1 MYVYVYMYVC
11 VYACIYIY
19 IHARVGVHMHLCRRI
34 LFICTVQSLYY
45 MRVYHR
51 CFLAPTSVCVG
62 GLEVAVQCTN
72 KGMCALVACQCL
84 NTDVKRAPYQL
95 QQARCKSLPRAE
107 IPRKRH
113 QLEFDRAWDK
123 AHWLTA
129 WTPPGVGRLY
139 GLQKVS
145 GECQTTEEERGGVHC
160 NPVKTEVWTHAHTF
174 IVWWYVHTFQPMR
187 PGTRWH
193 AAAQVQEGLV
203 TEGKGATTCSPKMG
217 RVEVV

>member
-1 MYVYVYMYVC
+1 MRVRGGIGSGDFSSLFMVG
-11 VYACIYIY
+11 ACWSRLEVLELRWYSILFQ
-19 IHARVGVHMHLCRRI
+19 HI

-113 QLEFDRAWDK
+113 QLEFDRA
-123 AHWLTA
+123 
-129 WTPPGVGRLY
+129 
-139 GLQKVS
+139 
-145 GECQTTEEERGGVHC
+145 
-160 NPVKTEVWTHAHTF
+160 
-174 IVWWYVHTFQPMR
+174 
-187 PGTRWH
+187 
-193 AAAQVQEGLV
+193 
-203 TEGKGATTCSPKMG
+203 
-217 RVEVV
+217 